1 MKRALTLRSRMFL
14 SISALITLALIGLL
28 LGVFSVM
35 LMGREQERL
44 ISHNFATIASSQQ
57 LRQSLDDQLAQL
69 LSDSP
74 DAQRLV
80 LLRGQFDRYLAEGR
94 AKAASDVERTL
105 YERIDQANQ
114 EFQGQVS
121 SSGSNRWSLVAES
134 DFSRTFTS
142 LHQYLL
148 ALHNHAI
155 QTISDAE
162 RSSRRHAWLIA
173 SLLGLVGVAMLVIGF
188 VTAHGIARRFGA
200 PIEALAQAADR
211 IGKGDFEVSL
221 PVSREAEMA
230 SLSRRFG
237 LMAQA
242 LAEYKA
248 TNIEA
253 VLAGQRRLQA
263 VLDSIDD
270 GLVIIDRRSRIEHA
284 NPVASRQLFS
294 QADPH
299 GQLLGELID
308 NQELLQATG
317 LVLQGESMGDDTPQ
331 DLQVEIGGEN
341 RLLAWTLAPVT
352 HDDGRS
358 MGAVLVLRDVTE
370 LRAFERVRSEFVLR
384 ASHELRTPVTGLHMA
399 FALLRERL
407 ALPEGSRERELADTV
422 DEEMRRLVRLIDDLL
437 NFSRYQDGQQKLDRQ
452 PCAVDELLE
461 QARQRFLA
469 RAQAQGIGLGMVLE
483 DQLPVLSVDRL
494 RLERVLDNLL
504 GNALRHTPKGGSV
517 QLLAQRQSQWV
528 MLAVEDSGEGIAY
541 SQQARIFEPFV
552 QVGRRSGGAGLGLAL
567 CKEIVQLHGGRIGVR
582 SQPGQGTRIY
592 MLLPV

>member
-74 DAQRLV
+74 DGARLV
-80 LLRGQFDRYLAEGR
+80 VLREEFDRYLAEDR
-94 AKAASDVERTL
+94 AKATNDVERTL

-114 EFQGQVS
+114 EFQGQVN
-121 SSGSNRWSLVAES
+121 SSGSNRWSLVVES
-134 DFSRTFTS
+134 DFSRSFAA

-148 ALHNHAI
+148 ALHSHAI

-162 RSSRRHAWLIA
+162 RRSRQHAWLIA
-173 SLLGLVGVAMLVIGF
+173 SLLGLVGVAILVIGF

-211 IGKGDFEVSL
+211 IGKGDFDVSL
-221 PVSREAEMA
+221 PRSREAEMA

-253 VLAGQRRLQA
+253 VLAGQKRLQA

-294 QADPH
+294 QSDPH

-317 LVLQGESMGDDTPQ
+317 LVLQGESMGDAPQ
-331 DLQVEIGGEN
+331 DLEVEIGGEN
-341 RLLAWTLAPVT
+341 RLLAWTLVPIT
-352 HDDGRS
+352 HDDGRN

-422 DEEMRRLVRLIDDLL
+422 DEEMQRLVRLIDDLL

-452 PCAVDELLE
+452 PCTVGELLE

-469 RAQAQGIGLGMVLE
+469 RAQAQGIGLGIVLE

-517 QLLAQRQSQWV
+517 QLLAQRQSQWL

>member
-1 MKRALTLRSRMFL
+1 M
-14 SISALITLALIGLL
+14 SALITLALIGLL

-80 LLRGQFDRYLAEGR
+80 VLRGQFDHYLAEGR
-94 AKAASDVERTL
+94 ARAANDVERTL

-121 SSGSNRWSLVAES
+121 SSGSSRWSLVVES
-134 DFSRTFTS
+134 DFSRSFTA

-148 ALHNHAI
+148 ALHSHAI

-162 RSSRRHAWLIA
+162 RSSRLHAWLIA
-173 SLLGLVGVAMLVIGF
+173 SLLGLVGVAILVIGF

-200 PIEALAQAADR
+200 PIEALAQAADH

-253 VLAGQRRLQA
+253 VLAGQKRLQA

-270 GLVIIDRRSRIEHA
+270 GLVILDRRSRIEHA

-294 QADPH
+294 QSDPH

-308 NQELLQATG
+308 NQELLQAAG
-317 LVLQGESMGDDTPQ
+317 LVLQGESMGDTPQ

-352 HDDGRS
+352 HDDGRN
-358 MGAVLVLRDVTE
+358 MGAVLVLRDVTD

-422 DEEMRRLVRLIDDLL
+422 DEEMQRLVRLIDDLL
-437 NFSRYQDGQQKLDRQ
+437 NFSRYQDGQQKLDRR
-452 PCAVDELLE
+452 PCSVGELLE

-469 RAQAQGIGLGMVLE
+469 RAQAHDIGLGIVME
-483 DQLPVLSVDRL
+483 DQLPVLDVDQL
-494 RLERVLDNLL
+494 RLERALDNLI
-504 GNALRHTPKGGSV
+504 GNALRHTPRGGSV
-517 QLLAQRQSQWV
+517 QLLAQRQGQRV

-552 QVGRRSGGAGLGLAL
+552 QVGRRAGGAGLGLAL

>member
-1 MKRALTLRSRMFL
+1 MFL
-14 SISALITLALIGLL
+14 SMSALITLALIGLL

-80 LLRGQFDRYLAEGR
+80 VLRGQFDHYLAEGR
-94 AKAASDVERTL
+94 ARAANDVERTL

-121 SSGSNRWSLVAES
+121 SSGSSRWSLVVES
-134 DFSRTFTS
+134 DFSRSFTA

-148 ALHNHAI
+148 ALHSHAI

-162 RSSRRHAWLIA
+162 RSSRLHAWLIA
-173 SLLGLVGVAMLVIGF
+173 SLLGLVGVAILVIGF

-200 PIEALAQAADR
+200 PIEALAQAADH

-253 VLAGQRRLQA
+253 VLAGQKRLQA

-270 GLVIIDRRSRIEHA
+270 GLVILDRRSRIEHA

-294 QADPH
+294 QSDPH

-308 NQELLQATG
+308 NQELLQAAG
-317 LVLQGESMGDDTPQ
+317 LVLQGESMGDTPQ

-352 HDDGRS
+352 HDDGRN

-422 DEEMRRLVRLIDDLL
+422 DEEMQRLVRLIEDLL
-437 NFSRYQDGQQKLDRQ
+437 NFSRYQDGQQKLDRR
-452 PCAVDELLE
+452 PCSVGELLE

-469 RAQAQGIGLGMVLE
+469 RAQAHDIGLGIVME
-483 DQLPVLSVDRL
+483 DQLPVLDVDQL
-494 RLERVLDNLL
+494 RLERALDNLI
-504 GNALRHTPKGGSV
+504 GNALRHTPRGGSV
-517 QLLAQRQSQWV
+517 QLLAQRQGQRV

-552 QVGRRSGGAGLGLAL
+552 QVGRRAGGAGLGLAL

>member
-74 DAQRLV
+74 DGARLV
-80 LLRGQFDRYLAEGR
+80 VLREEFDRYLAEDR
-94 AKAASDVERTL
+94 AKASNDVERTL

-114 EFQGQVS
+114 EFQGQVN
-121 SSGSNRWSLVAES
+121 SSGSNRWSLVVES
-134 DFSRTFTS
+134 DFSRSFAA

-148 ALHNHAI
+148 ALHSHAI

-162 RSSRRHAWLIA
+162 RSSRQHAWLIA
-173 SLLGLVGVAMLVIGF
+173 SLLGLVGVAILVIGF

-211 IGKGDFEVSL
+211 IGKGDFDVSL
-221 PVSREAEMA
+221 PRSREAEMA

-253 VLAGQRRLQA
+253 VLAGQKRLQA

-294 QADPH
+294 QSDPH

-317 LVLQGESMGDDTPQ
+317 LVLQGESMGDAPQ

-341 RLLAWTLAPVT
+341 RLLAWTLVPVT
-352 HDDGRS
+352 HDDGRN

-407 ALPEGSRERELADTV
+407 VLPEGGRERELADTV
-422 DEEMRRLVRLIDDLL
+422 DEEMQRLVRLIDDLL

-452 PCAVDELLE
+452 PCAVDELLD

-469 RAQAQGIGLGMVLE
+469 RAQAHDISLGVVME
-483 DQLPVLSVDRL
+483 DRLPVLSVDRL
-494 RLERVLDNLL
+494 RLERVLDNLI
-504 GNALRHTPKGGSV
+504 GNALRHTPKGGAV
-517 QLLAQRQSQWV
+517 RLLAQRQDERV

-592 MLLPV
+592 MLLPA

>member
-94 AKAASDVERTL
+94 ANAANGVERTL

-121 SSGSNRWSLVAES
+121 SSGSSRWSLVVES
-134 DFSRTFTS
+134 DFSRSFTA

-148 ALHNHAI
+148 ALHSHAI

-162 RSSRRHAWLIA
+162 RSSRLHAWLIA
-173 SLLGLVGVAMLVIGF
+173 SLLGLVGVAILVIGF

-253 VLAGQRRLQA
+253 VLAGQKRLQA

-270 GLVIIDRRSRIEHA
+270 GLVILDRRSRIEHA

-294 QADPH
+294 RSDPH

-317 LVLQGESMGDDTPQ
+317 LVLQGESMGDTPR
-331 DLQVEIGGEN
+331 DLQVEISGEN
-341 RLLAWTLAPVT
+341 RLLAWTLAPVA
-352 HDDGRS
+352 HDDGRN

-407 ALPEGSRERELADTV
+407 ALAEGSRERELADTV
-422 DEEMRRLVRLIDDLL
+422 DEEMQRLVRLIDDLL
-437 NFSRYQDGQQKLDRQ
+437 NFSRYQDGQQKLDRR
-452 PCAVDELLE
+452 PCAVGELLE

-469 RAQAQGIGLGMVLE
+469 RAQAHDIGLGIVME
-483 DQLPVLSVDRL
+483 DELPVLDVDRL
-494 RLERVLDNLL
+494 RLERVLDNLI
-504 GNALRHTPKGGSV
+504 GNALRHTPRGGSV
-517 QLLAQRQSQWV
+517 QLLAQRQGQRV

-552 QVGRRSGGAGLGLAL
+552 QVGRRAGGAGLGLAL

>member
-1 MKRALTLRSRMFL
+1 MKRAPTLRSRMFL
-14 SISALITLALIGLL
+14 SMSALITLALIGLL

-94 AKAASDVERTL
+94 ARAANDVERTL

-121 SSGSNRWSLVAES
+121 SSGSSRWSLVVES
-134 DFSRTFTS
+134 DFSRSFTA

-148 ALHNHAI
+148 ALHSHAI

-162 RSSRRHAWLIA
+162 RSSRLHAWLIA
-173 SLLGLVGVAMLVIGF
+173 SLLGLVGVAILVIGF

-200 PIEALAQAADR
+200 PIEALAQAADH

-253 VLAGQRRLQA
+253 VLAGQKRLQA

-270 GLVIIDRRSRIEHA
+270 GLVILDRRSRIEHA

-294 QADPH
+294 QSDPH

-308 NQELLQATG
+308 NQELLQAAG
-317 LVLQGESMGDDTPQ
+317 LVLQGESMGDTPQ

-352 HDDGRS
+352 HDDGRN

-422 DEEMRRLVRLIDDLL
+422 DEEMQRLVRLIEDLL
-437 NFSRYQDGQQKLDRQ
+437 NFSRYQDGQQKLDRH
-452 PCAVDELLE
+452 PCSVGELLE

-469 RAQAQGIGLGMVLE
+469 RAQAHDIGLGIVME
-483 DQLPVLSVDRL
+483 DQLPVLDVDQL
-494 RLERVLDNLL
+494 RLERALDNLI
-504 GNALRHTPKGGSV
+504 GNALRHTPRGGSV
-517 QLLAQRQSQWV
+517 QLLAQRQGQRV

-552 QVGRRSGGAGLGLAL
+552 QVGRRAGGAGLGLAL

>member
-1 MKRALTLRSRMFL
+1 MFL
-14 SISALITLALIGLL
+14 SMSALITLALIGLL

-80 LLRGQFDRYLAEGR
+80 VLRGQFDHYLAEGR
-94 AKAASDVERTL
+94 ARAANDVERTL

-121 SSGSNRWSLVAES
+121 SSGSSRWSLVVES
-134 DFSRTFTS
+134 DFSRSFTA

-148 ALHNHAI
+148 ALHSHAI

-162 RSSRRHAWLIA
+162 RSSRLHAWLIA
-173 SLLGLVGVAMLVIGF
+173 SLLGLVGVAILVIGF

-200 PIEALAQAADR
+200 PIEALAQAADH

-253 VLAGQRRLQA
+253 VLAGQKRLQA

-270 GLVIIDRRSRIEHA
+270 GLVILDRRSRIEHA

-294 QADPH
+294 QSDPH

-308 NQELLQATG
+308 NQELLQAAG
-317 LVLQGESMGDDTPQ
+317 LVLQGESMGDTPQ

-352 HDDGRS
+352 HDDGRN
-358 MGAVLVLRDVTE
+358 MGAVLVLRDVTD

-422 DEEMRRLVRLIDDLL
+422 DEEMQRLVRLIDDLL
-437 NFSRYQDGQQKLDRQ
+437 NFSRYQDGQQKLDRR
-452 PCAVDELLE
+452 PCSVGELLE

-469 RAQAQGIGLGMVLE
+469 RAQAHDIGLGIVME
-483 DQLPVLSVDRL
+483 DQLPVLDVDQL
-494 RLERVLDNLL
+494 RLERALDNLI
-504 GNALRHTPKGGSV
+504 GNALRHTPRGGSV
-517 QLLAQRQSQWV
+517 QLLAQRQGQRV

-552 QVGRRSGGAGLGLAL
+552 QVGRRAGGAGLGLAL

>member
-57 LRQSLDDQLAQL
+57 LRQALDEQLAQL

-74 DAQRLV
+74 DQQRLAN
-80 LLRGQFDRYLAEGR
+80 LRARFDQDLKDGR
-94 AKAASDVERTL
+94 ARAGNEIERTL
-105 YERIDQANQ
+105 YERIDLANQ
-114 EFQGQVS
+114 QFQGQVS
-121 SSGSNRWSLVAES
+121 SSGDNRWSLVVDS
-134 DFSRTFTS
+134 DFSRSFNA

-148 ALHNHAI
+148 GLHGHAI
-155 QTISDAE
+155 QTITDAE
-162 RSSRRHAWLIA
+162 RRSRQHAWLIA
-173 SLLGLVGVAMLVIGF
+173 SLLGLVGLAILVIGF
-188 VTAHGIARRFGA
+188 VTAHGVARRFGA
-200 PIEALAQAADR
+200 PIEALARAADQ
-211 IGKGDFEVSL
+211 IGKGDFDVNL

-242 LAEYKA
+242 LADYKA
-248 TNIEA
+248 SNFEA
-253 VLAGQRRLQA
+253 VLAGQKRLQA

-270 GLVIIDRRSRIEHA
+270 GLVILDRRSRIEHA

-294 QADPH
+294 QSDPH

-317 LVLQGESMGDDTPQ
+317 LVLRGESMSDTPQ
-331 DLQVEIGGEN
+331 DLQVQIGGDS

-399 FALLRERL
+399 FALLRERMV
-407 ALPEGSRERELADTV
+407 LPDGARERELADTV
-422 DEEMRRLVRLIDDLL
+422 DEEMQRLVRLIDDLL

-452 PCAVDELLE
+452 PCAVGELLE

-469 RAQAQGIGLGMVLE
+469 RAQAHAISLGVVME
-483 DQLPVLSVDRL
+483 DDLPVLNVDRL
-494 RLERVLDNLL
+494 RLERVLDNLV
-504 GNALRHTPKGGSV
+504 GNALRHTPDGGSV
-517 QLLAQRQSQWV
+517 RLLAQRQGERLL
-528 MLAVEDSGEGIAY
+528 LAVEDSGEGIAY

-592 MLLPV
+592 MLLPL

>member
-14 SISALITLALIGLL
+14 SMSALITLALIGLL

-94 AKAASDVERTL
+94 ARAANDVERTL

-121 SSGSNRWSLVAES
+121 SSGSSRWSLVVES
-134 DFSRTFTS
+134 DFSRSFTA

-148 ALHNHAI
+148 ALHSHAI

-162 RSSRRHAWLIA
+162 RSSRLHAWLIA
-173 SLLGLVGVAMLVIGF
+173 SLLGLVGVAILVIGF

-200 PIEALAQAADR
+200 PIEALAQAADH

-253 VLAGQRRLQA
+253 VLAGQKRLQA

-270 GLVIIDRRSRIEHA
+270 GLVILDRRSRIEHA

-294 QADPH
+294 QSDPH

-308 NQELLQATG
+308 NQELLQAAG
-317 LVLQGESMGDDTPQ
+317 LVLQGESMGDTPQ

-352 HDDGRS
+352 HDDGRN

-422 DEEMRRLVRLIDDLL
+422 DEEMQRLVRLIEDLL
-437 NFSRYQDGQQKLDRQ
+437 NFSRYQDGQQKLDRR
-452 PCAVDELLE
+452 PCSVGELLE

-469 RAQAQGIGLGMVLE
+469 RAQAHDIGLGIVME
-483 DQLPVLSVDRL
+483 DQLPVLDVDQL
-494 RLERVLDNLL
+494 RLERALDNLI
-504 GNALRHTPKGGSV
+504 GNALRHTPRGGSV
-517 QLLAQRQSQWV
+517 QLLAQRQGQRV

-552 QVGRRSGGAGLGLAL
+552 QVGRRAGGAGLGLAL

>member
-1 MKRALTLRSRMFL
+1 MKRAPTLRSRMFL
-14 SISALITLALIGLL
+14 SMSALITLALIGLL

-80 LLRGQFDRYLAEGR
+80 VLRGQFDHYLAEGR
-94 AKAASDVERTL
+94 ARAANDVERTL

-121 SSGSNRWSLVAES
+121 SSGSSRWSLVVES
-134 DFSRTFTS
+134 DFSRSFTA

-148 ALHNHAI
+148 ALHSHAI

-162 RSSRRHAWLIA
+162 RSSRLHAWLIA
-173 SLLGLVGVAMLVIGF
+173 SLLGLVGVAILVIGF

-200 PIEALAQAADR
+200 PIEALAQAADH

-253 VLAGQRRLQA
+253 VLAGQKRLQA

-270 GLVIIDRRSRIEHA
+270 GLVILDRRSRIEHA

-294 QADPH
+294 QSDPH

-308 NQELLQATG
+308 NQELLQAAG
-317 LVLQGESMGDDTPQ
+317 LVLQGESMGDTPQ

-352 HDDGRS
+352 HDDGRN
-358 MGAVLVLRDVTE
+358 MGAVLVLRDVTD

-422 DEEMRRLVRLIDDLL
+422 DEEMQRLVRLIDDLL
-437 NFSRYQDGQQKLDRQ
+437 NFSRYQDGQQKLDRR
-452 PCAVDELLE
+452 PCSVGELLE

-469 RAQAQGIGLGMVLE
+469 RAQAHDIGLGIVME
-483 DQLPVLSVDRL
+483 DQLPVLDVDQL
-494 RLERVLDNLL
+494 RLERALDNLI
-504 GNALRHTPKGGSV
+504 GNALRHTPRGGSV
-517 QLLAQRQSQWV
+517 QLLAQRQGQRV

-552 QVGRRSGGAGLGLAL
+552 QVGRRAGGAGLGLAL